1 LRFFKFFRIWS
12 TFPLQKHFFQKKL
25 KKILKVLEIE
35 PLIKVTLRELLWFSE
50 TSETGY
56 IGKSNGEITMAVN
69 VNTNVA
75 AMTAQRYLNG
85 ANNAQQ
91 TSMERLSSGFKI
103 NSAKDDAAGL
113 QISNRLNVQSRGL
126 DVAVRNA
133 NDGISIAQTA
143 EGAMNETTNI
153 LQRMRDLSLQSANG
167 SNSKSER
174 VAIQEEVTALNDE
187 LNRIAETTSFGG
199 NKLLNG
205 TYATKSFQIGADN
218 GEAVMLTLND
228 MRSDNVGMGGTSYQ
242 AANGKDK
249 DWTVQAGANDLAITL
264 TDTDGQQQTININAK
279 EGDDIEELA
288 TYINGQTDMVK
299 ASVDQDGQLQV
310 FAGTDKVEGAVSFG
324 GGLAGELSMGQGQA
338 VTVDTIDVTS
348 VGGAQE
354 SVAIIDSALK
364 YVDSH
369 RAELG
374 AFQNRFNHAISNLD
388 NINENVNA
396 SKSRIKDTDFAKE
409 TTALT
414 KSQILSQASSSILAQ
429 AKQTPNSA
437 LNLLG

>member
-1 LRFFKFFRIWS
+1 
-12 TFPLQKHFFQKKL
+12 
-25 KKILKVLEIE
+25 
-35 PLIKVTLRELLWFSE
+35 
-50 TSETGY
+50 
-56 IGKSNGEITMAVN
+56 MAVN
-69 VNTNVA
+69 VNTNVS
-75 AMTAQRYLNG
+75 AMTAQRYLNQ
-85 ANNAQQ
+85 ATNSQQ
-91 TSMERLSSGFKI
+91 TSMERLSSGSKI

-205 TYATKSFQIGADN
+205 TFETKSMQIGADN

-228 MRSDNVGMGGTSYQ
+228 MRSDNAGMGGSSYA
-242 AANGKDK
+242 AANAKDSS
-249 DWTVQAGANDLAITL
+249 WTVAAGTQNITMAFNDVSGTA
-264 TDTDGQQQTININAK
+264 QTISIDAK
-279 EGDDIEELA
+279 EGDDIEEVA
-288 TYINGQTDMVK
+288 TYINGQQDFVK
-299 ASVDQDGQLQV
+299 ASVNEDGKLQL
-310 FAGTDKVEGAVSFG
+310 FAGQNKVDGAVTLSG
-324 GGLAGELSMGQGQA
+324 ALSTDLGMAAAGDK
-338 VTVDTIDVTS
+338 TVDTIDVTS

-354 SVAIIDSALK
+354 AVAVVDAALQ

-374 AFQNRFNHAISNLD
+374 AFQNRFEHAINNLD

-429 AKQTPNSA
+429 AKQAPNSA
-437 LNLLG
+437 LSLLG